1 MGKNFISMKDIFN
14 IGKGDDFWRFHQ
26 MHLTLENM
34 SQSSIFRYYDVA
46 SSTGTLTRDEVAE
59 LNIRRDYSL
68 VVNAVRFSQ
77 YIYIYPFRQR

>member
-1 MGKNFISMKDIFN
+1 MGRNFISMKDNFI
-14 IGKGDDFWRFHQ
+14 IGKGDDFWIFHQ

-34 SQSSIFRYYDVA
+34 SQSNIFRYYDVA

-68 VVNAVRFSQ
+68 VVNAVRFSP
-77 YIYIYPFRQR
+77 IVI